1 MALPLNEIEWAEPIL
16 PAAPDPQWEAELRRR
31 GGRPFEVDRRIA
43 SSPWL
48 REAAFAVTSYQPV
61 ALSERLVRIGSM
73 VTAQENACR
82 YCYGANRAYL
92 KVLGY
97 SEAFIQSVER
107 DVQLAETDPRDLA
120 FVEFCR
126 SLARSRPRPSRSARE
141 KLLRLGYSAPE
152 VAEMAFLIAMGCF
165 YNRVAT
171 LIACPPELKFER
183 MANGPIGLLLGFVTP
198 LLSKLRRK
206 APQGVP
212 DGSAADAQS
221 ATGAFGPVLATLAGL
236 PGARI
241 MKAALDGAFASEVLG
256 PRTKGLMF
264 AVIARTLGCP
274 HCERE
279 ARKLLAAEGLTGAE
293 VDAALATLQTD
304 RLPSDQSDLL
314 SWSRDTV
321 SYDTPSI
328 QRKTRALAAQLGDA
342 KLLEAIGTASLANA
356 TVRLAMLLE

>member
-1 MALPLNEIEWAEPIL
+1 MALLLNEIEWADPIL
-16 PAAPDPQWEAELRRR
+16 PAVPDPQWESELRRR
-31 GGRPFEVDRRIA
+31 GGQPFEVDRRIA
-43 SSPWL
+43 SSRWL
-48 REAAFAVTSYQPV
+48 REAAFAVTSYQPS
-61 ALSERLVRIGSM
+61 ALPERLLRIGSM

-82 YCYGANRAYL
+82 YCYGANRAYM

-107 DVQLAETDPRDLA
+107 DVQLAETDPRERA

-141 KLLRLGYSAPE
+141 RLLSLGYSGPE

-171 LIACPPELKFER
+171 LIACPPEVKFER
-183 MANGPIGLLLGFVTP
+183 MANGPVGRLIGMATP
-198 LLSKLRRK
+198 LWRKLRGGK
-206 APQGVP
+206 PQSGR
-212 DGSAADAQS
+212 DTSAADSQIA
-221 ATGAFGPVLATLAGL
+221 AGAFGPVLTPLAGL
-236 PGARI
+236 PAGMV
-241 MKAALDGAFASEVLG
+241 MKIALESAFASEVLG
-256 PRTKGLMF
+256 RTSKGLMF

-274 HCERE
+274 HCEGE
-279 ARKLLAAEGLTGAE
+279 ARGMLAIEGMGSAE

-304 RLPSDQSDLL
+304 RLPAEQSGLL
-314 SWSRDTV
+314 PWTRDTV

-328 QRKTRALAAQLGDA
+328 QRKTRALAGALSHAQ
-342 KLLEAIGTASLANA
+342 LLEAIGVASLGNA